1 MRIHLLKRFL
11 NESGKR
17 RRKTGLITFAL
28 AWGSLSLLL
37 LMSFG
42 RGLSE
47 TFQES
52 FKGLGDRLLII
63 SGGQSSMVHQG
74 LPKGRKISLYPE
86 DVELIRAQ
94 AQGIRYISPE
104 SMTTLTLS
112 YRGKETGRNVSGVY
126 PEFANMRNQIPQEGG
141 RFLNETDE
149 RERRRVVFLGWAVA
163 ENLFPDEEAVGK
175 RVLINRVPFT
185 VIGVM
190 KKKLQTSSYE
200 GTDAEMVYIPFSS
213 YIQFQE
219 NRQIYMI
226 HVEPESGGG
235 AAGLEKKIKE
245 LLGRK
250 YRFNPEDTYALNVW
264 DTIEQAQEG
273 AKVFMGIQIF
283 LLLIGSLTLIIGAVG
298 VTNLMYALVK
308 ERTREIGIK
317 MALGAKRRHIVAQFL
332 LETLLIFV
340 RGTLWGGLVAFNI
353 VGLVRLI
360 PVDYDFTGVQSYL
373 LRPVFSTDIL
383 VLFTVLMGVLVFF
396 SGIFP
401 ALRASRLNPVDALR
415 YE

>member
-1 MRIHLLKRFL
+1 MRIHLLKLFL

-264 DTIEQAQEG
+264 DTIEQAQERLRLKL
-273 AKVFMGIQIF
+273 AQIDDEYAQMF
-283 LLLIGSLTLIIGAVG
+283 ISAGQARDVQQQQAAAADAAAASTQKQAAAQTQAAQATLSA
-298 VTNLMYALVK
+298 AD
-308 ERTREIGIK
+308 
-317 MALGAKRRHIVAQFL
+317 Q
-332 LETLLIFV
+332 
-340 RGTLWGGLVAFNI
+340 
-353 VGLVRLI
+353 
-360 PVDYDFTGVQSYL
+360 
-373 LRPVFSTDIL
+373 
-383 VLFTVLMGVLVFF
+383 
-396 SGIFP
+396 
-401 ALRASRLNPVDALR
+401 ASRLVSEYAALNPDISP
-415 YE
+415 

>member
-1 MRIHLLKRFL
+1 
-11 NESGKR
+11 
-17 RRKTGLITFAL
+17 
-28 AWGSLSLLL
+28 
-37 LMSFG
+37 
-42 RGLSE
+42 
-47 TFQES
+47 
-52 FKGLGDRLLII
+52 
-63 SGGQSSMVHQG
+63 
-74 LPKGRKISLYPE
+74 
-86 DVELIRAQ
+86 
-94 AQGIRYISPE
+94 
-104 SMTTLTLS
+104 
-112 YRGKETGRNVSGVY
+112 
-126 PEFANMRNQIPQEGG
+126 
-141 RFLNETDE
+141 
-149 RERRRVVFLGWAVA
+149 
-163 ENLFPDEEAVGK
+163 
-175 RVLINRVPFT
+175 
-185 VIGVM
+185 
-190 KKKLQTSSYE
+190 
-200 GTDAEMVYIPFSS
+200 
-213 YIQFQE
+213 
-219 NRQIYMI
+219 
-226 HVEPESGGG
+226 
-235 AAGLEKKIKE
+235 
-245 LLGRK
+245 
-250 YRFNPEDTYALNVW
+250 
-264 DTIEQAQEG
+264 
-273 AKVFMGIQIF
+273 MGIQIF